1 MVEKAKTIWV
11 DGSYVGWD
19 DAQVHILTHT
29 LHYGLGAFEGIRAY
43 KQAAGGTA
51 IFRHVDHLRRLFE
64 SCHIVRIEPPYSREG
79 LRQATKDLLARNGLA
94 EAYIR
99 PLIYIGHG
107 AMGLHATSN
116 PVHVAIAAF
125 PWGAYLGEEGL
136 RNGIRAKVSSFARSH
151 PNTVMVKG
159 KICGHYVNNILAKR
173 EAVECGFDEAILLD
187 TQGYVA
193 EASGENIF
201 CVRDGEIATPPIPT
215 VLGGITRASAIA
227 IARDQR
233 IPVVERPMTRDEIY
247 IADEVFITGTAA
259 EITPV
264 REIDNRTVG
273 SGKPGPITKKIQDIF
288 FRAIRGEEPRYADWL
303 DPVPGV

>member
-1 MVEKAKTIWV
+1 MVEKAKWIWM

-19 DAQVHILTHT
+19 EAQVHVLTHT

-43 KQAAGGTA
+43 EQDGGGTA
-51 IFRHVDHLRRLFE
+51 IFRHADHVRRLFE
-64 SCHIVRIEPPYSREG
+64 SCHIVRIDPPHTPEVV
-79 LRQATKDLLARNGLA
+79 QTATKDLLVRNGLD

-99 PLIYIGHG
+99 PLVYVGHG

-136 RNGIRAKVSSFARSH
+136 RNGIRARVSSFARSH

-173 EAVECGFDEAILLD
+173 EAVQCGYDEAILLD

-201 CVRDGEIATPPIPT
+201 CVRDGAIATPPIPT
-215 VLGGITRASAIA
+215 VLAGITRASAIA
-227 IARDQR
+227 IARDQG
-233 IPVVERPMTRDEIY
+233 IPVVERMMTRDELY
-247 IADEVFITGTAA
+247 IANEVFITG
-259 EITPV
+259 
-264 REIDNRTVG
+264 
-273 SGKPGPITKKIQDIF
+273 
-288 FRAIRGEEPRYADWL
+288 
-303 DPVPGV
+303 